1 MAFSNS
7 SPLLREDNI
16 RSLST
21 YLAEQ
26 YAENAPPCCD
36 AYVAGAGHDW
46 TCRVSGHAFYFNY
59 GQSDRSTPRPS
70 TNESVRSVSARPLL
84 SAPPAYSAIPR
95 EHEFPFREFPP
106 TYDSIVRADRFYFAR
121 HLPGGARLA
130 YPAARALNE
139 AELAAV
145 GVYIGN
151 LPARRSIRQACVAKL
166 ARDLTWVMLVII
178 ALAFLLGFLLMKYT

>member
-7 SPLLREDNI
+7 SPFLREHNI

-21 YLAEQ
+21 YLAER
-26 YAENAPPCCD
+26 YAENSPPCCH
-36 AYVAGAGHDW
+36 AHVAGAGHDW
-46 TCRVSGHAFYFNY
+46 TCRVSGHAFYINY

-70 TNESVRSVSARPLL
+70 TNESVRSASTRPLL

-95 EHEFPFREFPP
+95 EHEFPFREYPP

-121 HLPGGARLA
+121 HLPGGARFA

-139 AELAAV
+139 AELAAM
-145 GVYIGN
+145 GAHIGN
-151 LPARRSIRQACVAKL
+151 PPARRSIGQACVAKL
-166 ARDLTWVMLVII
+166 AGDLSWVMLVII